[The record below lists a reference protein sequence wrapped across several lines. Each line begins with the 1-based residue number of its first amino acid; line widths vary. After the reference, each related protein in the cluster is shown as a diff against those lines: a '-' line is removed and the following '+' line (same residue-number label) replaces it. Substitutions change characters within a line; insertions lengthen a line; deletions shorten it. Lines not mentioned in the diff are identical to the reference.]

1 MKGKISYKERLLELL
16 LKQEY
21 ATFGYVPLIY
31 LKNKDRISW
40 MN

>member
-1 MKGKISYKERLLELL
+1 MKGKISYKERLLDLL

-21 ATFGYVPLIY
+21 ATFGYVPLTC
-31 LKNKDRISW
+31 LKHVDRISW